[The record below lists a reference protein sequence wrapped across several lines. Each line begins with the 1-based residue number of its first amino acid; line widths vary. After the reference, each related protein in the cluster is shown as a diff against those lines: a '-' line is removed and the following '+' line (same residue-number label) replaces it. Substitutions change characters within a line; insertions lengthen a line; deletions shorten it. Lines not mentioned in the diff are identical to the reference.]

1 MRNLIFFVA
10 IILPLSIFG
19 QSNEL
24 AISTGMVVHGDT
36 YTPKHPEYYP
46 MSYDMNVVANAK
58 FALRYGKVYKSG
70 ISRGVQ
76 AQYNNVQY
84 RYNGKFKA
92 LAAPCYSGG
101 LYIQYVVTKRKISP
115 VFGISAHYITTGK
128 TDVRF
133 VEKLQGISAYANAGI
148 AYKLNKTFTVSANVE
163 YGKVMFISYGKIY
176 ANAFGSNLCVTARL

>member
-1 MRNLIFFVA
+1 MRNLIFFVS
-10 IILPLSIFG
+10 IILPFSVFG

-36 YTPKHPEYYP
+36 YTPNHPEYRP
-46 MSYDMNVVANAK
+46 MSYKMQPVISAK

-92 LAAPCYSGG
+92 LADPCVSGG
-101 LYIQYVVTKRKISP
+101 AYIQYVVTKRKISP
-115 VFGISAHYITTGK
+115 VFSVSAHYITTGK

-133 VEKLQGISAYANAGI
+133 VENLQGISAYANAGV
-148 AYKLNKTFTVSANVE
+148 AYKLNKTFTVSANAE
-163 YGKVMFISYGKIY
+163 YGKVMFISYGKIF
-176 ANAFGSNLCVTARL
+176 ANAFGSTLFLTAHL